1 MEEEALKKLYQ
12 DYLELVYET
21 SEYEYGEKKETRD
34 LSFPRRFKVEYVDK
48 DSIIKDTATDYK
60 SRRPFRI

>member
-12 DYLELVYET
+12 DYFDLVFET

-34 LSFPRRFKVEYVDK
+34 LSFPRRFKAEYVDK
-48 DSIIKDTATDYK
+48 DSI
-60 SRRPFRI
+60 